1 MLLTSCQEDSKEA
14 FVNNFETFVTEVEAN
29 SKSYT
34 ELDWN
39 AADETFED
47 FTNVQYQNWKVTM
60 SSTEKTKFNQL
71 MGKYNALKIK
81 KNIGDFKEDIKDIYD
96 QTKSTF
102 DELINDSTLL
112 K

>member
-1 MLLTSCQEDSKEA
+1 M
-14 FVNNFETFVTEVEAN
+14 NNFETFVTEVEAN